1 MSNPSSNCAGA
12 EHFGDVIFTY
22 TRAQALADGVL
33 IDVSALAQQAGF
45 VLPVAITAQAFADC
59 VAWREA
65 DNLAQVH
72 QDETARLW
80 DVLFT
85 AAHAIRTEADT
96 RAELRFGLERIPRDG
111 HSIAAVPVCLKLI
124 IGPGDDGAPV
134 VTVMLPDED

>member
-1 MSNPSSNCAGA
+1 MSNPSNDCAGA
-12 EHFGDVIFTY
+12 PYFGDVIFTY

-45 VLPVAITAQAFADC
+45 VLPVAITAQAFAEC

-65 DNLAQVH
+65 DSLHQVH

-85 AAHAIRTEADT
+85 AAHAIRTEADV
-96 RAELRFGLERIPRDG
+96 RNELAFGLERVPRDG
-111 HSIAAVPVCLKLI
+111 HSIEAAAVCLKLL
-124 IGPGDDGAPV
+124 IGPGDDGDPV